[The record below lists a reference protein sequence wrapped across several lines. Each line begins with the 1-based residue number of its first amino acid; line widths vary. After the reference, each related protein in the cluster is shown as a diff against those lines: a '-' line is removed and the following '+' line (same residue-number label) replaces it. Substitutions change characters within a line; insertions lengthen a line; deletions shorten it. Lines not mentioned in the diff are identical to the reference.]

1 MSRLRGALL
10 KYCPYL
16 RNPQKNWSVRTRAAT
31 LGLAQVAARLDDRSG
46 LPTAGRR
53 AVCLDSKPCGLD
65 WSYDLLS
72 EWERRLQLAR
82 RQSALSWELRT
93 ALSFARLRIAQHR
106 VGDAQD
112 LLAPV
117 HRRFTEGFG
126 TSDLRAARAVLE
138 STQSAQT
145 GANIRSEGKPL
156 R

>member
-1 MSRLRGALL
+1 MIVLDSRPL
-10 KYCPYL
+10 
-16 RNPQKNWSVRTRAAT
+16 V
-31 LGLAQVAARLDDRSG
+31 
-46 LPTAGRR
+46 AGRSASTTNPAGYVGLELR
-53 AVCLDSKPCGLD
+53 FAVRVGAAAP
-65 WSYDLLS
+65 
-72 EWERRLQLAR
+72 AR
-82 RQSALSWELRT
+82 TSTVRLSWELRT

-145 GANIRSEGKPL
+145 GANIRSGGKPL